1 MNKVDLKI
9 DHRGVARI
17 NLNNPDKH
25 NAFDDAIILQLD
37 AAFKTVSAN
46 PDVRAVV
53 LGSIGKHFSAG
64 ADLEWM
70 KHMADYSYE
79 DNLADAQALATM
91 LFSLK
96 QIPQPTIARVQ
107 GAAYGG
113 AVGLVSCCDIAVAST
128 QASFALSEVKLG
140 LVPATISPYVID
152 AIGARQ
158 AQRYFVTAER
168 FKAQRGFDIGLVHEV
183 VENQDLDSTIDQ
195 LLEHILANGPRAVQ
209 IGKELINTV
218 SDRKLDQSLIDH
230 TCEVI
235 AHIRVST
242 EGQEGLN
249 AFLKKRNPQW
259 QRD

>member
-1 MNKVDLKI
+1 MNKVDLKT
-9 DHRGVARI
+9 DDRGVARI
-17 NLNNPDKH
+17 NLNNPEKH

-37 AAFKTVSAN
+37 AAFKAVSAN
-46 PDVRAVV
+46 PDVKAVV
-53 LGSIGKHFSAG
+53 LGSNGKHFSAG

-70 KHMADYSYE
+70 KRMADYSYE

-91 LFSLK
+91 LFNLK

-128 QASFALSEVKLG
+128 QACFALSEVKLG

-183 VENQDLDSTIDQ
+183 VENQDLDEVIDQ
-195 LLEHILANGPRAVQ
+195 LLEHILANGPSAVQ
-209 IGKELINTV
+209 IAKELINTV
-218 SDRKLDQSLIDH
+218 SDQPLDQPLIDH

-235 AHIRVST
+235 ANIRVSP

-249 AFLKKRNPQW
+249 AFLNKRSPQW
-259 QRD
+259 QKD

>member
-1 MNKVDLKI
+1 MNKVDLKT
-9 DHRGVARI
+9 DDRGVARI
-17 NLNNPDKH
+17 NLNNPEKH

-37 AAFKTVSAN
+37 AAFKAVSAN
-46 PDVRAVV
+46 PDVKAVV
-53 LGSIGKHFSAG
+53 LGSNGKHFSAG

-70 KHMADYSYE
+70 KRMADYSYE
-79 DNLADAQALATM
+79 DNLADARALANM
-91 LFSLK
+91 LSSLK

-128 QASFALSEVKLG
+128 HASFALSEVKLG

-183 VENQDLDSTIDQ
+183 VENQDLDEVIDQ
-195 LLEHILANGPRAVQ
+195 LLEHILANGPSAVQ
-209 IGKELINTV
+209 IAKELINTV
-218 SDRKLDQSLIDH
+218 SDQPLDQPLIDH

-235 AHIRVST
+235 ANIRISP

-249 AFLKKRNPQW
+249 AFLNKRNPQW

>member
-1 MNKVDLKI
+1 MNKVDLKT
-9 DHRGVARI
+9 DDRGVARI
-17 NLNNPDKH
+17 NLNNPEKH

-37 AAFKTVSAN
+37 AAFKAVSAN
-46 PDVRAVV
+46 PDVKAVV
-53 LGSIGKHFSAG
+53 LGSNGKHFSAG

-70 KHMADYSYE
+70 KRMADYSYE

-91 LFSLK
+91 LFNLK

-128 QASFALSEVKLG
+128 QACFALSEVKLG

-183 VENQDLDSTIDQ
+183 VENQDLDEVIDQ
-195 LLEHILANGPRAVQ
+195 LLEHILANGPSAVQ
-209 IGKELINTV
+209 IAQELINTV
-218 SDRKLDQSLIDH
+218 SDQPLDQPLIDH

-235 AHIRVST
+235 ANIRVSP

-249 AFLKKRNPQW
+249 AFLNKRSPQW
-259 QRD
+259 QKD

>member
-37 AAFKTVSAN
+37 AAFKAVSAN
-46 PDVRAVV
+46 PDVKAVV

-70 KHMADYSYE
+70 KRMADYSYE

-183 VENQDLDSTIDQ
+183 VEDQDLDRTIDQ
-195 LLEHILANGPRAVQ
+195 LLDHILANGPSAVQ

-218 SDRKLDQSLIDH
+218 SSRSLDQSLIDH

-235 AHIRVST
+235 ANIRVSP

-249 AFLKKRNPQW
+249 AFLNKRSPHW
-259 QRD
+259 QKD

>member
-1 MNKVDLKI
+1 MNKVDLTI

-37 AAFKTVSAN
+37 AAFKSVSAN
-46 PDVRAVV
+46 SDVRAVV
-53 LGSIGKHFSAG
+53 LGSNGKHFSAG

-70 KHMADYSYE
+70 KRMADYSYE
-79 DNLADAQALATM
+79 DNLADARALADM
-91 LFSLK
+91 LLNLK

-128 QASFALSEVKLG
+128 RASFALSEVKLG

-158 AQRYFVTAER
+158 AQRYFVTAEA

-195 LLEHILANGPRAVQ
+195 LLDNILANGPSAMQ
-209 IGKELINTV
+209 IGKELIKTV
-218 SDRKLDQSLIDH
+218 SNRPLDQSIIDH

-235 AHIRVST
+235 ANIRVSP

-249 AFLKKRNPQW
+249 AFLNKRSPQW
-259 QRD
+259 QKD

>member
-17 NLNNPDKH
+17 NLNNPEKH
-25 NAFDDAIILQLD
+25 NAFDDAIILRLD
-37 AAFKTVSAN
+37 AAFKAVSAN

-53 LGSIGKHFSAG
+53 LGSNGKHFSAG

-70 KHMADYSYE
+70 KRMADYSYE
-79 DNLADAQALATM
+79 DNLADARALATM
-91 LFSLK
+91 LLSLK

>member
-168 FKAQRGFDIGLVHEV
+168 FKAQRSFDIGLVHDV
-183 VENQDLDSTIDQ
+183 VENHDLDRTIDQ
-195 LLEHILANGPRAVQ
+195 LLEQILANGPSAVQ
-209 IGKELINTV
+209 IGKELIKTV
-218 SDRKLDQSLIDH
+218 SNRPLDQSLIDH

-235 AHIRVST
+235 ANIRVSP

-249 AFLKKRNPQW
+249 AFLNKRSPQW
-259 QRD
+259 QKD

>member
-1 MNKVDLKI
+1 MNKVDLKT
-9 DHRGVARI
+9 DDRGVARI
-17 NLNNPDKH
+17 NLNNPEKH

-37 AAFKTVSAN
+37 AAFKAVSAN
-46 PDVRAVV
+46 PDVKAVV
-53 LGSIGKHFSAG
+53 LGSNGKHFSAG

-70 KHMADYSYE
+70 KRMADYSYE
-79 DNLADAQALATM
+79 DNLADARALANM
-91 LFSLK
+91 LSSLK

-113 AVGLVSCCDIAVAST
+113 AVGLISCCDIAVAST
-128 QASFALSEVKLG
+128 HASFALSEVKLG

-183 VENQDLDSTIDQ
+183 VENQDLDEVIDQ
-195 LLEHILANGPRAVQ
+195 LLEHILANGPSAVQ
-209 IGKELINTV
+209 IAKELINTV
-218 SDRKLDQSLIDH
+218 SDQPLDQPLIDH

-235 AHIRVST
+235 ANIRISP

-249 AFLKKRNPQW
+249 AFLNKRNPQW